1 MHQTFGMGCLLLLDH
16 AVANEQARHHENQQ
30 HSDDSQLPHHMIPAC
45 PPHHLPLRRS
55 PVLLLRQ
62 PADLQPLQQRRQLP
76 VLRAGIPYRRSIRQQ
91 QFRPASP
98 SFLLLAGQPLP
109 YRVNQIIVGQL
120 VVFLPRLRLENGVA
134 ACLLSFGVGRRD
146 EANFVVENADQVI
159 EVPGTTSVAT
169 MLPAIRR
176 KSACGP

>member
-1 MHQTFGMGCLLLLDH
+1 MGCFPLLDSTPI
-16 AVANEQARHHENQQ
+16 ANWQAREPPAPAAWRRQPAPA
-30 HSDDSQLPHHMIPAC
+30 PHDTAC
-45 PPHHLPLRRS
+45 PPHHLLLRRR

-76 VLRAGIPYRRSIRQQ
+76 VLRAGIPHRRPIRQQ
-91 QFRPASP
+91 QFRPAPP

-134 ACLLSFGVGRRD
+134 ACLLAFRVGRRD

-169 MLPAIRR
+169 MLPAVRR
-176 KSACGP
+176 KTACGP